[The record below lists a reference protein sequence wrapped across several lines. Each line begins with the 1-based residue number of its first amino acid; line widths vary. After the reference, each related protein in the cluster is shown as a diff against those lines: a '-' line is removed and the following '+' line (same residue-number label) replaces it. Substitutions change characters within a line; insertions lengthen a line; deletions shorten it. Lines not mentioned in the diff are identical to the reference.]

1 MSLCL
6 SIPIPGGDTDSVF
19 IQLGGWQAKL
29 NTLNLG
35 ADFFPSTGQ
44 QARQPPELFACIY
57 ERKPDILLLFR
68 GRIPPPSTIWTFALA
83 GMSNWLLPQHED
95 RTTNALIWWN
105 DRAMDDGGEAA
116 LAAIREISWCEKGVW
131 LNQPTSRKEEVKK
144 GKILICNLQ
153 DVCSR

>member
-1 MSLCL
+1 MSVCL

-68 GRIPPPSTIWTFALA
+68 GRIPPPSTI
-83 GMSNWLLPQHED
+83 
-95 RTTNALIWWN
+95 
-105 DRAMDDGGEAA
+105 
-116 LAAIREISWCEKGVW
+116 
-131 LNQPTSRKEEVKK
+131 
-144 GKILICNLQ
+144 
-153 DVCSR
+153 